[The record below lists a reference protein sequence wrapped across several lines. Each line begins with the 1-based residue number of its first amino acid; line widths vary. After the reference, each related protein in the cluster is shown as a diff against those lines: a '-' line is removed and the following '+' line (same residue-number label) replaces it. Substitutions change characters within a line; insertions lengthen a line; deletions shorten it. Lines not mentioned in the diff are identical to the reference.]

1 MSDRN
6 GSHHAETG
14 HADPVDPAEV
24 IADSW
29 RAVLGVPAVVAEDDF
44 FELGGDSLM
53 VNRIVSYLRRELAIE
68 VDVLQVWETPVFG
81 EFRDAVTAQMSQE
94 AR

>member
-1 MSDRN
+1 MSEPN
-6 GSHHAETG
+6 GSHHAGTG
-14 HADPVDPAEV
+14 QAEPVDPGEV

-29 RAVLGVPAVVAEDDF
+29 RAVLGVPAVAPDDDF

-68 VDVLQVWETPVFG
+68 VDVLQIWETPVFG
-81 EFRDAVTAQMSQE
+81 EFRDAVTAQISQE